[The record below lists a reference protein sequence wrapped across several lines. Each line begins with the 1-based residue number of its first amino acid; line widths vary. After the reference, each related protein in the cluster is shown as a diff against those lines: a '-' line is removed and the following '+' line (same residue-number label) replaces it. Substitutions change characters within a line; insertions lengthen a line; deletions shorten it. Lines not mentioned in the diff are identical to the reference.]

1 MEGLAL
7 PVLLLLR
14 CSLAFSLGVTGVI
27 LSFIIVAASWEDI
40 GVLSTSTEFDAFC
53 VG

>member
-7 PVLLLLR
+7 PLLLLLR
-14 CSLAFSLGVTGVI
+14 CSLTFSLGVIGVI
-27 LSFIIVAASWEDI
+27 ETFSVEAASWEDI
-40 GVLSTSTEFDAFC
+40 GVLSTSTEFDVFC